1 MLVVLLLVTTICA
14 YLIPLGVIANSKR
27 TRGHE
32 KNIWLMA
39 TLIFSWVALLLY
51 VTVVPPYH
59 KQTPKRLRRRASA

>member
-32 KNIWLMA
+32 KKLLAYGNPYFFMGCLTA
-39 TLIFSWVALLLY
+39 LRHRCTTLS
-51 VTVVPPYH
+51 
-59 KQTPKRLRRRASA
+59 QTNAKTSAQAG